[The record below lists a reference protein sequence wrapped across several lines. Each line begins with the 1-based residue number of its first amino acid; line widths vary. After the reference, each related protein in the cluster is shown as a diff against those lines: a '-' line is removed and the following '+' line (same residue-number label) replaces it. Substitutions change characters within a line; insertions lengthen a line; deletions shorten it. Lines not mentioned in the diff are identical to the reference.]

1 MDIEL
6 EERQTL
12 KDQPDNGEEIEAA
25 DPFDAVDDFKPI
37 GIPWKGSKILLE
49 ASEHTCNWYYSVV
62 SLVNLEQTYLPSL
75 HFKYRIEHHWI
86 HCDIIVATLDTNSI

>member
-12 KDQPDNGEEIEAA
+12 KDQSDDGEEIEEA
-25 DPFDAVDDFKPI
+25 DPFDAVDDFKPV

-49 ASEHTCNWYYSVV
+49 TSEHTCNWYHSVV
-62 SLVNLEQTYLPSL
+62 SIVNLKKAYLTSQ
-75 HFKYRIEHHWI
+75 HFKYRIEHHEI
-86 HCDIIVATLDTNSI
+86 HCGIIVITLDSNRI